1 MVAVVPNHITVV
13 SKITVVVVVATGV
26 VGVATLTTH
35 TRTTS
40 ARSAVNSATLP
51 SIAGSVLTRA
61 IMALRRWRTRQQFL
75 LLLIRHSAWY
85 ADSAATDHITGDLDK
100 LSMKEHY
107 GGQNQV
113 HAANG
118 SGMAIK
124 HVGQSMVS
132 TLSRSIILKMS
143 YMFHNPH
150 ITLHQFIASQVT
162 MMYSLNFTQFFFLIK
177 DQFPKSV
184 SISTT
189 PLELIFSGVWGP
201 APTSIEKHNYFI
213 SFIDDFSKF
222 S

>member
-61 IMALRRWRTRQQFL
+61 IMALRRWRTRQQL
-75 LLLIRHSAWY
+75 LILLIRHSAWY

-132 TLSRSIILKMS
+132 TLSRSIILKNVLHVPQ
-143 YMFHNPH
+143 FTHNL
-150 ITLHQFIASQVT
+150 T
-162 MMYSLNFTQFFFLIK
+162 
-177 DQFPKSV
+177 SV
-184 SISTT
+184 HRLTGDNDVF
-189 PLELIFSGVWGP
+189 LELHPIFFSYQGP
-201 APTSIEKHNYFI
+201 VP
-213 SFIDDFSKF
+213 
-222 S
+222 

>member
-1 MVAVVPNHITVV
+1 MMVHATARGNGSSGSKPHHGGFQNHR
-13 SKITVVVVVATGV
+13 GGGRGNGGG
-26 VGVATLTTH
+26 GVATLTTY

-61 IMALRRWRTRQQFL
+61 IMALRRWRTRQQL
-75 LLLIRHSAWY
+75 LILLIRHSAWY
-85 ADSAATDHITGDLDK
+85 ADSAATDHITSDLDK

-132 TLSRSIILKMS
+132 TLSRSIILKNVLHVPQS
-143 YMFHNPH
+143 THNLTSVH
-150 ITLHQFIASQVT
+150 RLTSDNDVFLELHPI
-162 MMYSLNFTQFFFLIK
+162 FFL
-177 DQFPKSV
+177 SR
-184 SISTT
+184 
-189 PLELIFSGVWGP
+189 
-201 APTSIEKHNYFI
+201 TS
-213 SFIDDFSKF
+213 SLSL
-222 S
+222 